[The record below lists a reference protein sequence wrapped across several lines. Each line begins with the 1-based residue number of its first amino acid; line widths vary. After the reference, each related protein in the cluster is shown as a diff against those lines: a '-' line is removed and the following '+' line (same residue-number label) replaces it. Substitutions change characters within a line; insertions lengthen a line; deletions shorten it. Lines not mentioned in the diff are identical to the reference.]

1 MAARILV
8 VEDERI
14 TAEDLRD
21 ILTDLGYSVTAV
33 VSTGADAIRQ
43 AERTTPELVLMDIRI
58 QGDMDGVEAARII
71 RERFQIPAV
80 YLTAHAD
87 QETLD
92 RAKLAEPLGYIV
104 KPFQES
110 ELQASI
116 EMALYKHKIDQEA
129 QEREKRLA
137 ATLSAI
143 GEGVI
148 SIDAA
153 GLATYLNP
161 AAEAWTGWEHQEALG
176 KNIDQVFRLI
186 SAKTRAAS
194 DNPALRALRDGA
206 LVELPEASLL
216 VAGDGAERPIGG
228 AASPI
233 RDHKGELA
241 GAVLVFGGPREDPA
255 ETPRPPANR
264 LVTERPAAGGFEIVF
279 ESGAMRQVMSF
290 ARRVAASEASTILLE
305 GESGTGKDVLAK
317 YLHYNSRREAEPF
330 IPINCA
336 AIPETL
342 LESELFGHEKGAFTD
357 ARAQKKGILELANRG
372 TLFLDEVGEL
382 PLLLQAKLLRVL
394 EEQSFRR
401 LGGVKD
407 IQVDLR
413 VVAATNR
420 PLQQAV
426 QQGKFRVDLYYRLN
440 VIQMEVPPLRERRDD
455 ILPLASHFIRSYN
468 QRFRRHIKGVS
479 PEAGA
484 ALQAHDWPGNVREL
498 RNMIERAMILE
509 ESAWLQPSSLG
520 VQKGRFDLS
529 QATGG
534 GVSKDSA
541 LEGMTLEEAEKTL
554 LIRALH
560 KTRGNQTQAA
570 RLLGATRDALRY
582 KMKKYN
588 LKSAGG
594 SGD

>member
-1 MAARILV
+1 MASARILV

-21 ILTDLGYSVTAV
+21 ILTGLGYAVTAV
-33 VSTGADAIRQ
+33 VSSGADAIRE
-43 AERTTPELVLMDIRI
+43 AERTAPDLVLMDIRI
-58 QGDMDGVEAARII
+58 KGDMDGVEAARII

-87 QETLD
+87 QETLE
-92 RAKLAEPLGYIV
+92 RAKLAEPLGYVV

-116 EMALYKHKIDQEA
+116 EMALYKHKIDREA
-129 QEREKRLA
+129 RERERKLS

-153 GLATYLNP
+153 SLVTFLNP
-161 AAEAWTGWEHQEALG
+161 AAEGWTGWKQQEALG
-176 KNIDQVFRLI
+176 NSVDQVLQLKSR
-186 SAKTRAAS
+186 
-194 DNPALRALRDGA
+194 DNPLTRTLRAGT
-206 LVELPEASLL
+206 LVELPEATL
-216 VAGDGAERPIGG
+216 VAADGAERLVAGT
-228 AASPI
+228 AAPI
-233 RDHKGELA
+233 RDHSGKIA
-241 GAVLVFGGPREDPA
+241 GAVLVFGGPRDDAAARPVPA
-255 ETPRPPANR
+255 ARVVAEG
-264 LVTERPAAGGFEIVF
+264 PAAGRFEIVF
-279 ESGAMRQVMSF
+279 ESAAMRQVMNF
-290 ARRVAASEASTILLE
+290 ARRVAASEASTILLQ
-305 GESGTGKDVLAK
+305 GESGTGKDVVAK
-317 YLHYNSRREAEPF
+317 YLHYNSRRETEPF

-342 LESELFGHEKGAFTD
+342 LESELFGYEKGAFTD

-372 TLFLDEVGEL
+372 TVFLDEVGEL

-420 PLQQAV
+420 PLEQAV

-440 VIQMEVPPLRERRDD
+440 VIQLAVPPLRERKDD
-455 ILPLASHFIRSYN
+455 ILPLANHFIRSYN
-468 QRFRRHIKGVS
+468 QRFKREIKGVS
-479 PEAGA
+479 PEAAA

-498 RNMIERAMILE
+498 RNTIERAMVLE
-509 ESAWLQPSSLG
+509 ETPWLQASSLG
-520 VQKGRFDLS
+520 IQKGLA
-529 QATGG
+529 QGVEP
-534 GVSKDSA
+534 GVSKDEA
-541 LEGMTLEEAEKTL
+541 LDGMTLDEAEKTL
-554 LIRALH
+554 LIRALE

-570 RLLGATRDALRY
+570 RLLGTTRDALRY

-588 LKSAGG
+588 LRSTGV
-594 SGD
+594 SG